1 MDLDDRVS
9 QAFHA
14 WEESRMELGRAKA
27 QLHGATPLDQQ
38 LRVQLLQSECDEK
51 FKQLL
56 AVAELVSAERGF
68 GSTAP

>member
-27 QLHGATPLDQQ
+27 QLDGATPDQQ
-38 LRVQLLQSECDEK
+38 LRVQVLQRECDEK